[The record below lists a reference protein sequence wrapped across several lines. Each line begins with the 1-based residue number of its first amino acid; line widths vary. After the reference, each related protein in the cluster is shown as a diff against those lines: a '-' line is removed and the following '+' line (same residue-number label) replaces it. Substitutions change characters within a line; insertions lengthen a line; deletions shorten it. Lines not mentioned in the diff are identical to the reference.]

1 MTLSAVIFDLD
12 GTLVDTELLW
22 AGALRDYLA
31 HRGCVCSKSRI
42 LDIVFGRSWSDIY
55 HAVIALQP
63 SLAKVSSADM
73 AIDLRT
79 YYVRLRAQGDDIVI
93 ASSARLLKKLASA
106 YPVIIVSG
114 SPRADIEEAVSL
126 LGAEPHVRFVLG
138 AEDYAPGKP
147 SPAGFLEGARR
158 LGVPPQECLVFED
171 SQAGI
176 AAARSAGMRCVALSR
191 PCAHPQDLSEADWV
205 LSDLEQFSVDAL
217 ERQLTLSPKQRTPAY
232 DPVRHTRCQPQ
243 VEGSVSPCQGTDH

>member
-22 AGALRDYLA
+22 ADALRDYLA
-31 HRGCVCSKSRI
+31 DQGCVCSKSQI
-42 LDIVFGRSWSDIY
+42 LDIVFGRSWTDIY
-55 HAVIALQP
+55 RAIIALQP
-63 SLAKVSSADM
+63 ALAKVSAAGM
-73 AIDLRT
+73 AVDLRA
-79 YYVRLRAQGDDIVI
+79 YYMRLRDQSDSIVI
-93 ASSARLLKKLASA
+93 ESSVRLLKKLAGT

-114 SPRADIEEAVSL
+114 SPRADVEEAVRL
-126 LGAEPHVRFVLG
+126 LEAESHVRFVLG

-171 SQAGI
+171 SQAGV

-205 LSDLEQFSVDAL
+205 LGDLGQFSVDAF
-217 ERQLTLSPKQRTPAY
+217 ERQLTLRSR
-232 DPVRHTRCQPQ
+232 
-243 VEGSVSPCQGTDH
+243 